1 MANEEN
7 KKKEAEE
14 QNRENRTEQAKEDFD
29 IPDEDLDR
37 ELLLMTLKGL
47 VLNGKLQR

>member
-14 QNRENRTEQAKEDFD
+14 QARENRTEQAKEDFD
-29 IPDEDLDR
+29 IPDEDLDKTTADDIKR
-37 ELLLMTLKGL
+37 TRAE
-47 VLNGKLQR
+47 